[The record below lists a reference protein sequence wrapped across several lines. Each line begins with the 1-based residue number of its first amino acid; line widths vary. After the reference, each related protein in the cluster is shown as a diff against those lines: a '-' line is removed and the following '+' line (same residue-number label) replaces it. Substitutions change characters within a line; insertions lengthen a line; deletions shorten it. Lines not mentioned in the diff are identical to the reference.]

1 MTLYSWNVHRI
12 EHVGNVLSK
21 GGAKK
26 LGNIYVESEFDLTNL
41 KKYISRK
48 KIFWVSSWRVD
59 FYCVDRDR
67 HVDCVYYSVVQC
79 VICHMKHDKRLKSVK
94 EDSFTKLV
102 KGWCLRIQSLSRKLN
117 EVRVM
122 QKSRVR
128 IFQAGSS
135 KAKNKIGVS
144 EEGWR
149 SWGCKWVWLSKE
161 GGEYVSRGS

>member
-1 MTLYSWNVHRI
+1 MWQFRGTGSGMLVTMTLYSWNVHRI

-79 VICHMKHDKRLKSVK
+79 VICH
-94 EDSFTKLV
+94 EA
-102 KGWCLRIQSLSRKLN
+102 WQ
-117 EVRVM
+117 
-122 QKSRVR
+122 
-128 IFQAGSS
+128 
-135 KAKNKIGVS
+135 KAKKCQGGLIYKVGQGLMS
-144 EEGWR
+144 ENTKFE
-149 SWGCKWVWLSKE
+149 
-161 GGEYVSRGS
+161 